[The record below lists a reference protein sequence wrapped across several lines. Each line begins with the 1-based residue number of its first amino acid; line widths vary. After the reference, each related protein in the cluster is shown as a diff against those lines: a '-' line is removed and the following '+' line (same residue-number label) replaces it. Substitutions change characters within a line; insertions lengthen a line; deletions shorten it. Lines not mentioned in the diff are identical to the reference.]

1 MEKCNICG
9 NEYNVG
15 IENDT
20 DLICIQCL
28 DQEATSTK
36 FNKILS
42 KFRTKNANL
51 LPTTTV
57 AKSLARHLMLSYS
70 RLNLGFV
77 ISIVLTA
84 FMIKGFVSGY
94 EVESLK
100 FWLLIASIVSYIF
113 SFAFLLSW
121 LSVLN
126 NAVVA
131 NNTSNATNKILISF
145 FIPFYGYLLTRK
157 EHQVL
162 VAKGEQKVSY
172 GRLLIV

>member
-1 MEKCNICG
+1 MKTCNICG

-15 IENDT
+15 MENDT

-28 DQEATSTK
+28 DQETASTK
-36 FNKILS
+36 FKDILS
-42 KFRTKNANL
+42 SFRTRNANL
-51 LPTTTV
+51 LPTTIA
-57 AKSLARHLMLSYS
+57 AKSLARELMLSYS
-70 RLNLGFV
+70 KLKLGFV
-77 ISIVLTA
+77 IAIVLTA
-84 FMIKGFVSGY
+84 FTIKGFVSGY
-94 EVESLK
+94 EIESLK
-100 FWLLIASIVSYIF
+100 IWLLAASIVSYFF

-131 NNTSNATNKILISF
+131 NNTSNATRKLLTSF

-157 EHQVL
+157 EHQTL
-162 VAKGEQKVSY
+162 EEKGEQEVSY